1 MRENVQVWKPGSKVL
16 VLFGIIG
23 KSKEEKNDKTQPNYC
38 ASFEK
43 VISDINNQNSTAKEK
58 KIIIVS
64 EDISTLTLK
73 EVNIEERLALPSSA
87 SFPTENDDFTLDE
100 DKIVSKIREHEPDIL
115 ILAFDF
121 SSTNKLNTQL
131 RARGVYA
138 NLMVQADLQDIHGR
152 VIKSDLLQ
160 KEMIREFVDKNP
172 QNVLVTGLPGT
183 GQNLFLSQLTSI
195 KASYLERSNI
205 PFRIMIIHDL
215 DDMGFSGKTS
225 MFLSY
230 MKRRYFEYITTE
242 MNERRKKNGN
252 EQIDVCFT
260 TLCNMLSKH
269 KVGPQTLK
277 DWLVKK
283 IVKKLVS
290 KGNILDKDGWLLC
303 EEYGAPSIH
312 LALLGSSF
320 GIPEEFDQKDLLRQV
335 NDQSDFKG
343 KLTPDQL
350 IDWLMQEL
358 KKQIVPTSESDAVS
372 YLRQVRQK
380 WLLHLFWKELDAS
393 ENLNCTSIKLEKLLP
408 KLAKEQPNMYT
419 IVMLVGFQL
428 DYGAAS
434 FKRKESKNLIW
445 NLKTPKNVHLLVGVD
460 PMSLQDFVIPTSPE
474 ISNSMFFFLKDQY
487 RNTTANDAFIKEIG
501 LFFDYEAPLAYK
513 EMANTSHS
521 RMPEGIKPS
530 WLKVDCLKKDHKV
543 LIKALCEMT
552 SDYSKNVC
560 WTCCC
565 ALGFKQS
572 ISLCKEIGFD
582 NWKYIPCMELEES
595 ATDCLVIFDL
605 PIGNSKIVIHKTL
618 VKLFTAARK
627 SVIIVTDE
635 ETKKRSHF
643 GFKILLQ

>member
-1 MRENVQVWKPGSKVL
+1 MIENVQVWKPGSKVL

-23 KSKEEKNDKTQPNYC
+23 LSKEETASKIQPNYC
-38 ASFEK
+38 ESFEK
-43 VISDINNQNSTAKEK
+43 VISDIKNQNSTAKEK

-64 EDISTLTLK
+64 EDISTTLK
-73 EVNIEERLALPSSA
+73 EVNIEERLAVPSSA
-87 SFPTENDDFTLDE
+87 SFPTEKDDFILDE
-100 DKIVSKIREHEPDIL
+100 DKIVSKIKEHDPDIL

-138 NLMVQADLQDIHGR
+138 NLMVQADLQDIQGKA
-152 VIKSDLLQ
+152 IKSDLLQ
-160 KEMIREFVDKNP
+160 KQMIKEFVNKKP
-172 QNVLVTGLPGT
+172 QNVLVTGLPGS
-183 GQNLFLSQLTSI
+183 GQNLFLSQLMSI
-195 KASYLERSNI
+195 KASHLERSNI

-215 DDMGFSGKTS
+215 DDMGVSGKTS
-225 MFLSY
+225 MLLNY
-230 MKRRYFEYITTE
+230 MKRRYFEYITAE

-252 EQIDVCFT
+252 EQVDVCFT
-260 TLCNMLSKH
+260 TLCNVLSKQ

-277 DWLVKK
+277 DWHVKN
-283 IVKKLVS
+283 IVRKLVS

-303 EEYGAPSIH
+303 EEYGAPSLQ
-312 LALLGSSF
+312 LALLGSYF
-320 GIPEEFDQKDLLRQV
+320 GIPEEFDQKDLLQQV

-358 KKQIVPTSESDAVS
+358 KKEIVPTSDNDVVS

-380 WLLHLFWKELDAS
+380 WLLHLFWKELHATQNS
-393 ENLNCTSIKLEKLLP
+393 NCISIKLEKLLP
-408 KLAKEQPNMYT
+408 KLAKEQPNVYT

-434 FKRKESKNLIW
+434 WKRKEPQNLIW
-445 NLKTPKNVHLLVGVD
+445 NPKTPKNVHLLVGVD
-460 PMSLQDFVIPTSPE
+460 PMSWQDFEIPTSPE
-474 ISNSMFFFLKDQY
+474 NSNSMFFFLKDQY
-487 RNTTANDAFIKEIG
+487 RNTTANEAFIKEIG
-501 LFFDYEAPLAYK
+501 LLSDYEAPLAYK
-513 EMANTSHS
+513 EMANTSYS
-521 RMPEGIKPS
+521 RMHEGIKPS

-543 LIKALCEMT
+543 LIKALREMT
-552 SDYSKNVC
+552 YDYSKNVC

-565 ALGFKQS
+565 ALGFEQS

-605 PIGNSKIVIHKTL
+605 PIGNSKITIHKTL
-618 VKLFTAARK
+618 AKLFTAARK